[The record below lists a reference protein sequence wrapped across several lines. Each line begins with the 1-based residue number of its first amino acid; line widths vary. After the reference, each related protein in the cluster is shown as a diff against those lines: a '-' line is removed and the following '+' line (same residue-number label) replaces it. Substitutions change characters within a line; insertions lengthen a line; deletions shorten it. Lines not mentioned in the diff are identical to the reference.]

1 MRWIL
6 IIIIIITGNIINIYA
21 DDNFRK
27 FEELE
32 IPAAAL
38 NTPSNTPTVYK
49 LQYKHSANFL
59 INVKNELVYNLEYEK
74 AKAAIRFGDNERD
87 KLFELIMH
95 DHSKRLSILLLTD
108 KETGYVK
115 YYENDNSWFNDK
127 ILSISFMQNDKLSIH
142 NGQRNIMDRFKIG
155 EFALDTIEVYS
166 KESSIEPNNIIGG
179 KIRIEIFSGNPL
191 DNPTSFIP
199 IIASAVVGVILII
212 LLKFKRR

>member
-6 IIIIIITGNIINIYA
+6 IILIIITGNITNIYA
-21 DDNFRK
+21 ENNSRK
-27 FEELE
+27 FEEID
-32 IPAAAL
+32 IPATAF
-38 NTPSNTPTVYK
+38 NTPSDTPTVYK

-59 INVKNELVYNLEYEK
+59 INVKNELTYNLEYEQ

-87 KLFELIMH
+87 KLFELIMY

-115 YYENDNSWFNDK
+115 YYEGDNSWFNDK
-127 ILSISFMQNDKLSIH
+127 IFGISFMENDKLSIH

-155 EFALDTIEVYS
+155 EFTLDTIEVYS
-166 KESSIEPNNIIGG
+166 KDSSIEPANIIGG
-179 KIRIEIFSGNPL
+179 KLSIEIFSGNPL

-199 IIASAVVGVILII
+199 IIASAVIGIIVVI
-212 LLKFKRR
+212 LLKVKRR